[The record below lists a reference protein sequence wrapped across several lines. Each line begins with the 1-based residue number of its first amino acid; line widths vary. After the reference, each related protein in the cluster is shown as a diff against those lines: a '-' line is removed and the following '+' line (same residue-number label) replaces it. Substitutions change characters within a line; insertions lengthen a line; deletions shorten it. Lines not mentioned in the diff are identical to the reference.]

1 MARRSDHTREEL
13 TAIVIDIAELIV
25 ASDGLAGLSARKVA
39 TEAGYTVGTLY
50 LIFKN
55 IDGLITEVNLKTLK
69 QLEGEISQ
77 ALQGISKPEKA
88 IAMIARTYLNYAT
101 TRSKRW
107 RAVFD
112 HQLPADDVFPEHYHQ
127 QVAQLFSL
135 IESPLKLLRPDESQ
149 AAIIREARAIW
160 ASVHGLAMLSVGE
173 KLNPADAE
181 PIEILDLILNRII
194 GFDPQ
199 GGRK

>member
-13 TAIVIDIAELIV
+13 REMVIDIAELIV
-25 ASDGLAGLSARKVA
+25 ANDGLGGLSARKVA
-39 TEAGYTVGTLY
+39 TEMGYTVGTLY

-69 QLEGEISQ
+69 RLEHEISL
-77 ALQGISKPEKA
+77 ALKDVPSPEEAISV
-88 IAMIARTYLNYAT
+88 IARTYLHYAT
-101 TRSKRW
+101 TRTKRW
-107 RAVFD
+107 RAIFD
-112 HQLPADDVFPEHYHQ
+112 HQLPDDEVFPDHYHQ

-135 IESPLKLLRPDESQ
+135 IESPLREIRQGESES
-149 AAIIREARAIW
+149 AIIKEARAIW

-181 PIEILDLILNRII
+181 PGEILDLILNRIA
-194 GFDPQ
+194 GFDPK
-199 GGRK
+199 GGRG